1 MTDQT
6 RRHRASGRPLEPAF
20 AMSVDV
26 EDYFQV
32 QAFAGYAPRDQWDR
46 YPSRVVANT
55 RRVLD
60 LLDRAGATATFFTLG
75 CVARSH
81 PGLVREIAARG
92 HEVASHGV
100 DHRMI
105 TELSPAEFRAQ
116 AAESKSLLEDLA
128 GHPVIGYRAPSY
140 SIGSSTLW
148 ALEILVECGYSYDS
162 SIYPIRRRRY
172 GYPEGPLVP
181 APIAAGK
188 GTIAE
193 FPMPTLALGPVR
205 LPVLAGAYLRLFPAW
220 LSMHALRSHA
230 ACGTPV
236 VVNVHPWE
244 LDPTQPTIGPSRRH
258 TWTHYARLGATEG
271 ILRRIVSSARFRTI
285 AERLRD
291 LGLLAA
297 ETGSGRAASPAPGR
311 N

>member
-6 RRHRASGRPLEPAF
+6 SPHRASGRPSEPAF

-32 QAFAGYAPRDQWDR
+32 QAFARYVPRDEWER
-46 YPSRVVANT
+46 HPSRVVANT
-55 RRVLD
+55 ERVLD
-60 LLDRAGATATFFTLG
+60 LFDRAGAKATFFTLG
-75 CVARSH
+75 CVARAH

-105 TELSPAEFRAQ
+105 TELSPAEFRLQ
-116 AAESKSLLEDLA
+116 AVDSKALLEDLA

-140 SIGSSTLW
+140 SVGASTLW
-148 ALEILVECGYSYDS
+148 ALEILLECGYAYDS

-172 GYPEGPLVP
+172 GYPGGPVVP
-181 APIAAGK
+181 ARIPAGA
-188 GTIAE
+188 GSRTIAE

-205 LPVLAGAYLRLFPAW
+205 LPVLAGAYLRLLPSW
-220 LSMHALRSHA
+220 LSMMALRTHA
-230 ACGTPV
+230 ANGIPV

-244 LDPTQPTIGPSRRH
+244 LDPDQPTIGPSRGR
-258 TWTHYARLGATEG
+258 TWTHYTRLAATER
-271 ILRRIVSSARFRTI
+271 ILGLVAGAARFRSI
-285 AERLRD
+285 ADRLRE
-291 LGLLAA
+291 LGLLTEAA
-297 ETGSGRAASPAPGR
+297 RAT
-311 N
+311 

>member
-6 RRHRASGRPLEPAF
+6 NPHRASGRTSEPAF

-32 QAFAGYAPRDQWDR
+32 QAFARFVPRGDWDR
-46 YPSRVVANT
+46 YPSRVVVNT

-60 LLDRAGATATFFTLG
+60 LFDQSGAKATFFTLG
-75 CVARSH
+75 CVARAH
-81 PGLVREIAARG
+81 PELVREIASRG

-105 TELSPAEFRAQ
+105 TELSPAEFRLQ
-116 AAESKSLLEDLA
+116 AIESKSLLEDLA

-140 SIGSSTLW
+140 SIGASTLW
-148 ALEILVECGYSYDS
+148 ALEILVECGYAYDS

-172 GYPEGPLVP
+172 GYPEGPVRP
-181 APIAAGK
+181 ARMSTGSGK

-193 FPMPTLALGPVR
+193 FPMSTLALGPLR
-205 LPVLAGAYLRLFPAW
+205 LPVLAGAYLRLLPSW
-220 LSMHALRSHA
+220 LSMHALRAHA
-230 ACGTPV
+230 ANGTPV

-244 LDPTQPTIGPSRRH
+244 LDPEQPTIGPSRRH
-258 TWTHYARLGATEG
+258 TWTHYTRLASAEG
-271 ILRRIVSSARFRTI
+271 ILRRVAGGARFRSI
-285 AERLRD
+285 ADRLRE
-291 LGLLAA
+291 LGLLA
-297 ETGSGRAASPAPGR
+297 EVTPAT
-311 N
+311 

>member
-1 MTDQT
+1 
-6 RRHRASGRPLEPAF
+6 
-20 AMSVDV
+20 MSVDV

-32 QAFAGYAPRDQWDR
+32 QAFAGYAPRAEWGR

-60 LLDRAGATATFFTLG
+60 VLDRAGATATFFTLG
-75 CVARSH
+75 CVARAH
-81 PGLVREIAARG
+81 PELVREIAARG

-116 AAESKSLLEDLA
+116 AIESKSLLEDLA
-128 GHPVIGYRAPSY
+128 GHAVTGYRAPSY

-148 ALEILVECGYSYDS
+148 ALEILLKCGYAYDS

-172 GYPEGPLVP
+172 GFPGGPVVP
-181 APIAAGK
+181 ARIAAGK

-193 FPMPTLALGPVR
+193 FPMSTLALGPVR

-220 LSMHALRSHA
+220 LSMVALRAHA
-230 ACGTPV
+230 ASGTPV

-244 LDPTQPTIGPSRRH
+244 LDPQQPTIGPSRRH
-258 TWTHYARLGATEG
+258 TWTHYARLGATEE
-271 ILRRIVSSARFRTI
+271 ILLRVASSARFRPL

-291 LGLLAA
+291 LGLLPA
-297 ETGSGRAASPAPGR
+297 ENGGARADASSPNR